1 MGTRAAHLPRD
12 DEDTAAES
20 ALYARPEVDGPI
32 YILEEQ
38 VGFILRQVTQRHTAI
53 FAERIGTDLTPQQWA
68 ALAKLYDDGPCSQNR
83 LGRLTAMDAATIKG
97 VVDRLAARGL
107 AMTTADPADNRR
119 RLVALTEAGRRL
131 YGQNM
136 AAALAITEETLAPLD
151 GQERAMLLRLL
162 RRLR

>member
-1 MGTRAAHLPRD
+1 
-12 DEDTAAES
+12 
-20 ALYARPEVDGPI
+20 
-32 YILEEQ
+32 
-38 VGFILRQVTQRHTAI
+38 
-53 FAERIGTDLTPQQWA
+53 
-68 ALAKLYDDGPCSQNR
+68 
-83 LGRLTAMDAATIKG
+83 MDAATIKG